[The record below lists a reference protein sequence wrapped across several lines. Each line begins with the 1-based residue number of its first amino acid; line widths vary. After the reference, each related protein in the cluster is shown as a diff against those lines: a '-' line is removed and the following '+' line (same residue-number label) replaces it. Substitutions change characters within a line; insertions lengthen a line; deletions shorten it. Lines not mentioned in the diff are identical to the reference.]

1 MDFVSTIIQFIASGG
16 PSAIIAILVGVIAFL
31 VWERKKLVSTVNDTF
46 QLVYDTKDSES
57 KSIKDIIER
66 YHTGNVNL
74 VQALNEIKIV
84 LTSIQ
89 IQQR

>member
-1 MDFVSTIIQFIASGG
+1 MDFATTIIQFIASGG
-16 PSAIIAILVGVIAFL
+16 PSAIIAILVGVIVFL